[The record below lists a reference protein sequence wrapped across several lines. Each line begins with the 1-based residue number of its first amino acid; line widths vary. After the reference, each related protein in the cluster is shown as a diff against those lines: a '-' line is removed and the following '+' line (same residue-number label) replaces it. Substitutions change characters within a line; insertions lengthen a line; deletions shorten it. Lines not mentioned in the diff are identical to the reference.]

1 MPTRNQIIF
10 TLFAPIH
17 YLMFNNF
24 NNDNDVDLFNDFIL
38 VNPLLNIFNNETQ
51 HYTHI
56 LGTIIV
62 SLVPKLIF
70 IIQSELF

>member
-56 LGTIIV
+56 LGNIV
-62 SLVPKLIF
+62 SSQAHIYYA
-70 IIQSELF
+70 I